1 MTKLNLALVLLF
13 TACVGVDDD
22 PAESEDTSGLS
33 TQYWTNPAVVGSDS
47 QQAFYGGAVGT
58 LNNVTYMV
66 HSGATSQ
73 YNLWWTKL
81 TSSGWVPDTQI
92 PYQLSNARVTL
103 AAYNGFLYMLH
114 GGSDDSSTDV
124 WLSKFNPS
132 TQTWSTNI
140 KLSYATAVRCVPA
153 IVAYNGLL
161 YIVGVTPHTNQL
173 WMATM
178 NASETFSVATPLGGQ
193 YSSSAVSLAVFQNR
207 IYMAHRAGTTTSVV
221 YNSFDGTSWGL
232 DHTIYAGN
240 GAPIQAYEPS
250 IAVYDGYLHLVH
262 VTPYSV
268 PNYSPGYVMWTY
280 FDGASW
286 VAETS
291 VNRVTSSI
299 DPRLTLGSSGLVMV
313 TTGDVYSDDWNGYVR
328 QLYSATYWIP
338 PIIIYPR

>member
-1 MTKLNLALVLLF
+1 LA
-13 TACVGVDDD
+13 
-22 PAESEDTSGLS
+22 
-33 TQYWTNPAVVGSDS
+33 QYWTNPDRVGSDL

-58 LNNVTYMV
+58 IGNVTYMV
-66 HSGATSQ
+66 HSGALSQ

-81 TSSGWVPDTQI
+81 TSSGWLPYTQI
-92 PYQLSNARVTL
+92 PNQLSNARVTL
-103 AAYNGFLYMLH
+103 AAYNNQLYMLH
-114 GGSDDSSTDV
+114 GGSNDDSTDV
-124 WLSKFNPS
+124 WLSKFNPT

-140 KLSYATAVRCVPA
+140 KLSYTTAPRCVPA

-161 YIVGVTPHTNQL
+161 YIVGVTPHSNQL

-178 NASETFSVATPLGGQ
+178 NAGEVFSVATPLGGQ

-221 YNSFDGTSWGL
+221 YNSFDGAWGL
-232 DHTIYAGN
+232 DRTIYAGN

-250 IAVYDGYLHLVH
+250 LAVYDGYLHLVH
-262 VTPYSV
+262 VTPYSI

-280 FDGASW
+280 FDGTSW

-291 VNRVTSSI
+291 ANRVTSSI

-313 TTGDVYSDDWNGYVR
+313 TTQDVIADTWSGYVR
-328 QLYSATYWIP
+328 DLYSEAYSIP
-338 PIIIYPR
+338 PIIIYP